1 MAILH
6 LIINLYSMHRLIPD
20 WYLSKRERVYCAFID
35 YKKAFDLVDRTS
47 LWRKLLK
54 NYVDGNFFRVINHGW
69 CRTLLL
75 LLLQLFAMAW
85 TQQLWPLIRWRS
97 SATLFIG
104 DPDVIRTRKL
114 LIVGPKK
121 LLAHFSPWMTGISSP
136 QTPTTDTENGSP
148 DLSCHGSEPEAT
160 TFQIPQRATSSNML
174 QGRCKDSLPSS

>member
-85 TQQLWPLIRWRS
+85 TQQIWPLIRWRS
-97 SATLFIG
+97 SAISSLVTPTWSEHATFW
-104 DPDVIRTRKL
+104 
-114 LIVGPKK
+114 
-121 LLAHFSPWMTGISSP
+121 LLAPKFCSPIFHHEWRNFFSTNSDHGQGKCKSRLK
-136 QTPTTDTENGSP
+136 
-148 DLSCHGSEPEAT
+148 LSRQWAWSYHL
-160 TFQIPQRATSSNML
+160 SNSTK
-174 QGRCKDSLPSS
+174 GYI